1 MKLDLLIKP
10 KSFLIENF
18 GCQMNVADS
27 AEIRDSLLKNGYIE
41 SFDRLPDLII
51 LNSCAVRASAEDR
64 IYIRLKYYARLKLK
78 KRFTL
83 VLVGCVAQKEKENIL
98 KEIPE
103 VDLVIGTHQKSQ
115 ILQLVEHCTDEDSLN
130 ISSKTF
136 YDFGSYK
143 FNSAI
148 PSSKYPFKSDVII
161 IHGCNK
167 FCTYCIVPFTRG
179 VEISRK
185 SFDII
190 SNVRELVDIGVSEIL
205 LLGQNVNSY
214 GQDNNDIQFYE
225 LLYELNKI
233 SGLKRIRFLTSHPKD
248 FSHNLIRV
256 IKESNKVCKYIH
268 LPLQSASNT
277 VLKKMERDY
286 TFEHYMNIIYEL
298 RKEVPHVVLS
308 TDILVGFP
316 YESEKDYEE
325 TFEAVKRIRFDTAFM
340 FKYSIR
346 SGTESSNYPDIV
358 DEEEKKRRLQ
368 CIIDV
373 QHQITKEQNLKD
385 LGRTEEVLFESKSKN
400 NPRELL
406 GKTDGNKPVVIRL
419 DESEIGKYKTIVLKS
434 LKGNTFCGELIS

>member
-1 MKLDLLIKP
+1 
-10 KSFLIENF
+10 
-18 GCQMNVADS
+18 
-27 AEIRDSLLKNGYIE
+27 
-41 SFDRLPDLII
+41 
-51 LNSCAVRASAEDR
+51 
-64 IYIRLKYYARLKLK
+64 
-78 KRFTL
+78 
-83 VLVGCVAQKEKENIL
+83 
-98 KEIPE
+98 
-103 VDLVIGTHQKSQ
+103 
-115 ILQLVEHCTDEDSLN
+115 
-130 ISSKTF
+130 
-136 YDFGSYK
+136 
-143 FNSAI
+143 
-148 PSSKYPFKSDVII
+148 
-161 IHGCNK
+161 
-167 FCTYCIVPFTRG
+167 
-179 VEISRK
+179 
-185 SFDII
+185 
-190 SNVRELVDIGVSEIL
+190 
-205 LLGQNVNSY
+205 
-214 GQDNNDIQFYE
+214 
-225 LLYELNKI
+225 
-233 SGLKRIRFLTSHPKD
+233 
-248 FSHNLIRV
+248 
-256 IKESNKVCKYIH
+256 
-268 LPLQSASNT
+268 
-277 VLKKMERDY
+277 
-286 TFEHYMNIIYEL
+286 L